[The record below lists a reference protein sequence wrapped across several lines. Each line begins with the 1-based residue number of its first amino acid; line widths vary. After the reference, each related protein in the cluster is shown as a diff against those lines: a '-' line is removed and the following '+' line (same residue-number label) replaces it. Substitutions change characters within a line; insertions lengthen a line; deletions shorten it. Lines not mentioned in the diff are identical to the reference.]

1 MNPLLDQAEEWI
13 KVGQRSDRRGLY
25 HLAHL
30 RYTQAWTTLL
40 NIVTLRDSGMLKLS
54 GEEERRMS
62 MRYQVLSARL
72 QSLVTRTGNGHKMAG
87 AHESKDTLSDVIHTL
102 IEEMEAFA

>member
-1 MNPLLDQAEEWI
+1 MNPLLHQAEEWI
-13 KVGQRSDRRGLY
+13 KTGQRSDKRGLY

-40 NIVTLRDSGMLKLS
+40 NIVTLRDAGMMKLS

-62 MRYQVLSARL
+62 MLYQVLSARL
-72 QSLVTRTGNGHKMAG
+72 QSLVTRTGNGHKMSG
-87 AHESKDTLSDVIHTL
+87 DRESKDTLSDTIRTL
-102 IEEMEAFA
+102 IGEVESLG